1 MQQQTLHNK
10 LHPDFFVLNE
20 GTIFLLI
27 PLTDAASTWVDEH
40 LPEDAQWFGNGV
52 VVEHR
57 YIADIVQ
64 GIVNDGLVAR

>member
-1 MQQQTLHNK
+1 MHQQTLNNK
-10 LHPDFFVLNE
+10 LHPDFFVFNE
-20 GTIFLLI
+20 GTIFLLT
-27 PLTDAASTWVDEH
+27 PLTDAACTWLDEH

-64 GIVNDGLVAR
+64 GIFNDGLVAR